1 MENEKSYEQSQRTQQ
16 DTARADIAESRK
28 PKRSSRKTLLIA
40 AIVSVITIGALVMLR
55 GQMDALRNGTD
66 MPEHATSVL
75 PESAT
80 NAKGTDI
87 DGMTVG
93 SSVQPEAGT
102 SETIMRAIEGV
113 SDRINQWFESLMT
126 EQSSANRELSGLAVS
141 VSTIQES
148 ITELRKGN
156 DELKQR
162 ITEAQSKLQAIARDV
177 RGLKIA
183 RKKKV
188 AAQQKQAASVPPFLV
203 DAIDLW
209 DDGVYVAVSQNGRVA
224 FLREGEQQSGWQ
236 VTHIDRLKSQVAF
249 RGPEGQDYSTSLRR

>member
-1 MENEKSYEQSQRTQQ
+1 MENDKSYEQAQRAQQ
-16 DTARADIAESRK
+16 DAARADIAEPQK
-28 PKRSSRKTLLIA
+28 PKRSSRRTLLTA
-40 AIVSVITIGALVMLR
+40 ALVSVITIGALVMLR
-55 GQMDALRNGTD
+55 DQVDVLHSDAAA
-66 MPEHATSVL
+66 PEHAAPTL
-75 PESAT
+75 PESAM
-80 NAKGTDI
+80 NAKGVD
-87 DGMTVG
+87 
-93 SSVQPEAGT
+93 SVEDNTSPTSGA

-113 SDRINQWFESLMT
+113 SDRINQWFESLST
-126 EQSSANRELSGLAVS
+126 EQSSANRELSGLAAS
-141 VSTIQES
+141 VRTIQES

-162 ITEAQSKLQAIARDV
+162 ITEAQSKLNAITRDV

-183 RKKKV
+183 GKRKA

-209 DDGVYVAVSQNGRVA
+209 DDAVYVAVSQNGHVA

-249 RGPEGQDYSTSLRR
+249 RGPEGQDYSTAIRR

>member
-93 SSVQPEAGT
+93 SSAQPEAGT
-102 SETIMRAIEGV
+102 TETIMRAIEGM
-113 SDRINQWFESLMT
+113 SDRINQWFESLRT
-126 EQSSANRELSGLAVS
+126 EQSSANREVSGLTVS
-141 VSTIQES
+141 MSAIQES

-162 ITEAQSKLQAIARDV
+162 ISDAQSKLQAIAKDV
-177 RGLKIA
+177 YGIKIA
-183 RKKKV
+183 GKKKA
-188 AAQQKQAASVPPFLV
+188 AAQQKQAASIPPFLI

-209 DDGVYVAVSQNGRVA
+209 DDAVYVAVSHNGQVA

-236 VTHIDRLKSQVAF
+236 VMHIDRMKSQVAF
-249 RGPEGQDYSTSLRR
+249 RGPDGQDYSTSLRR

>member
-55 GQMDALRNGTD
+55 GQVDALRNGTD

-93 SSVQPEAGT
+93 SSAQPEAGT
-102 SETIMRAIEGV
+102 TETIMRAIEGM
-113 SDRINQWFESLMT
+113 SDRINQWFESLRT
-126 EQSSANRELSGLAVS
+126 EQSSANREVSGLTVS
-141 VSTIQES
+141 MSAIQES

-162 ITEAQSKLQAIARDV
+162 ISDAQSKLQAIAKDV
-177 RGLKIA
+177 YGIKIA
-183 RKKKV
+183 GKKKA
-188 AAQQKQAASVPPFLV
+188 AAQQKQAASIPPFLI

-209 DDGVYVAVSQNGRVA
+209 DDAIYVAVSHNGQVA

-236 VTHIDRLKSQVAF
+236 VTHIDRLKSLVVF

>member
-66 MPEHATSVL
+66 MPEHATSAL

-80 NAKGTDI
+80 NAKGKVI
-87 DGMTVG
+87 DSMTVG
-93 SSVQPEAGT
+93 SSAQPEAGT
-102 SETIMRAIEGV
+102 SETIMRAIEGM
-113 SDRINQWFESLMT
+113 SDRINQWFESF
-126 EQSSANRELSGLAVS
+126 ANREVSGLTAS
-141 VSTIQES
+141 MSAIQES

-162 ITEAQSKLQAIARDV
+162 ISDAQSKLQAIAKDV
-177 RGLKIA
+177 YGIKIA
-183 RKKKV
+183 GKKK
-188 AAQQKQAASVPPFLV
+188 AAVQQKQAASIPPFLI
-203 DAIDLW
+203 DGIDLW
-209 DDGVYVAVSQNGRVA
+209 DDAVYVAVSHNGQVA

-236 VTHIDRLKSQVAF
+236 VTHIDRLKSLVVF

>member
-1 MENEKSYEQSQRTQQ
+1 MENEKSYEQSQRAPQ
-16 DTARADIAESRK
+16 DAARADIAEPRK
-28 PKRSSRKTLLIA
+28 SKRSSRKTLLTA

-55 GQMDALRNGTD
+55 GQIDVLHHGTAAPD
-66 MPEHATSVL
+66 HAVPAL

-80 NAKGTDI
+80 NVKGTDI

-102 SETIMRAIEGV
+102 TETIMRAIEGM
-113 SDRINQWFESLMT
+113 SDRINQWFESLRT
-126 EQSSANRELSGLAVS
+126 EQSSANREVSGLTAS
-141 VSTIQES
+141 MSAIQES

-162 ITEAQSKLQAIARDV
+162 ISDAQSKLQAIAKDV
-177 RGLKIA
+177 YGIKIA
-183 RKKKV
+183 GKKKA
-188 AAQQKQAASVPPFLV
+188 AAQQKQAASIPPFLI

-209 DDGVYVAVSQNGRVA
+209 DDAVYVAVSHNGQVA

-236 VTHIDRLKSQVAF
+236 VMHIDRLKSQVVF

>member
-1 MENEKSYEQSQRTQQ
+1 MENEKSYEQSQRAPQ
-16 DTARADIAESRK
+16 DAARADIAEPRK
-28 PKRSSRKTLLIA
+28 SKRSSHKTLLTA

-55 GQMDALRNGTD
+55 GQIDVLHHGTASPD
-66 MPEHATSVL
+66 HAVPAL

-80 NAKGTDI
+80 KGMAADI
-87 DGMTVG
+87 DDMAVG
-93 SSVQPEAGT
+93 SSVQPEAGI
-102 SETIMRAIEGV
+102 SETIMRAIDGV
-113 SDRINQWFESLMT
+113 SDRINQWFESLRT
-126 EQSSANRELSGLAVS
+126 EQSNTNRELSGLAAGMS
-141 VSTIQES
+141 AIHES
-148 ITELRKGN
+148 IAELRKGN

-162 ITEAQSKLQAIARDV
+162 ISDAQTQLQAIAQDV

-183 RKKKV
+183 GNKKA
-188 AAQQKQAASVPPFLV
+188 AAQQKPATSVPPFLI

-209 DDGVYVAVSQNGRVA
+209 DDAVYVAVSQNGQVA